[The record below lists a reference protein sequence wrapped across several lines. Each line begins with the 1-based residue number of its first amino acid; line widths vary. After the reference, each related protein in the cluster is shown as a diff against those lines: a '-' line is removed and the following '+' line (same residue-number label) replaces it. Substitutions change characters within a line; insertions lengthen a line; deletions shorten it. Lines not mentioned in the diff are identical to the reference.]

1 MKLRSILKTLAVL
14 LLIGGGVL
22 FINLVAPSAHR
33 EPEDRA
39 NSFALSVPP
48 FGRAAHAAPVCQ
60 FTASFLDD
68 EAGIAA
74 YTQVAGR
81 IDLSLVRD
89 EFRTKERE
97 TSEYIVGSVGI
108 PDYSEEHDPHVYVDT
123 DGWVLAYYLAHEP
136 ASHIM
141 DLRHYDGV
149 TIANTKLENA
159 MNEILVVL
167 GEVPFTAAYYDFR
180 YPDATHIMLIAEAN
194 YGYGDDSFD
203 VQLPNDFVYYERSWA
218 HAQYDEEFGASTSIV
233 YVDEVLISELRI
245 YLGWLFD
252 HGILRPAQ
260 LAPGASHA
268 IRLHH
273 MNWEG
278 EAFCGLALVYQE
290 VP

>member
-39 NSFALSVPP
+39 DSLALSAPP
-48 FGRAAHAAPVCQ
+48 FVRAAHAAPMCQ
-60 FTASFLDD
+60 FAASFLDD

-89 EFRTKERE
+89 EFRTIERE

-108 PDYSEEHDPHVYVDT
+108 PDYPEEHDPHVYVDT

-159 MNEILVVL
+159 MGEVITAAL
-167 GEVPFTAAYYDFR
+167 GEVSFTATYYHFQ
-180 YPDATHIMLIAEAN
+180 YPNATHVMLIAEAN
-194 YGYGDDSFD
+194 YGSGDDSFD

-218 HAQYDEEFGASTSIV
+218 HAQYDEGFGASTSIV
-233 YVDEVLISELRI
+233 YIDEILISELCI

-252 HGILRPAQ
+252 HDGLE
-260 LAPGASHA
+260 LAPGASHT